1 MGESSPPW
9 GGTPRAAATIPRIGL
24 FSGHHKMS
32 LTDLSTPPR
41 TSRVRVGLE
50 KAALKSAIGAALAM
64 GVLGAGQAQALVVTV
79 GGQQWDVTTFTG
91 SYSAN
96 TTKFNTAAS
105 GGQMPWWGSSTT
117 ANAFATAVGAG
128 LGTPNIGT
136 VGPLFGFRP
145 LQGNVIGRLFD
156 PVGGTVGGG
165 GSTIRHEHIRPSDS
179 CPSCPRPP
187 SCPWGRCR
195 LRLQPHA
202 EEAD

>member
-1 MGESSPPW
+1 
-9 GGTPRAAATIPRIGL
+9 
-24 FSGHHKMS
+24 MS

-117 ANAFATAVGAG
+117 ANAFATAVGAQ
-128 LGTPNIGT
+128 LGTQGT
-136 VGPLFGFRP
+136 GGPLFGWRNATTSQVGVSQMKLVEAGSP
-145 LQGNVIGRLFD
+145 FD
-156 PVGGTVGGG
+156 GTVGFNAPKSVTYTYAQADLATPVPGPLPALG
-165 GSTIRHEHIRPSDS
+165 AAAAFGYSRT
-179 CPSCPRPP
+179 
-187 SCPWGRCR
+187 
-195 LRLQPHA
+195 LRKRIKA
-202 EEAD
+202 TKAVGASATAG

>member
-1 MGESSPPW
+1 
-9 GGTPRAAATIPRIGL
+9 
-24 FSGHHKMS
+24 MS

-41 TSRVRVGLE
+41 MSRVRVGLD

-165 GSTIRHEHIRPSDS
+165 VALSDTYTYAQATAVPAVPGPLPALGAAAAFGYS
-179 CPSCPRPP
+179 RT
-187 SCPWGRCR
+187 
-195 LRLQPHA
+195 LRKRIKA
-202 EEAD
+202 TKAVGASATAG